1 MINLPILPILIC
13 LPLIGLLFI
22 LLSSENDEDSIQSKK
37 SAIWTSLSNFLLSL
51 YLPLN
56 FNKEIPH
63 FQFVNSFD
71 WFNTDSLKFTLGVD
85 GISMP
90 FIVLSTFLILLCI
103 IYIYPQKKKNMRMY
117 LASFILLESFLVGT
131 FSAIDLFSFYIFFES
146 ILIPMY
152 LIIGFWG
159 GDRRVYSAYKFFLY
173 TLLGS
178 VLMLIAI
185 IFLYQEFG
193 TTSIARL
200 LDYTLPF
207 YIQVWLWL
215 AFFASFAVKIPMW
228 PFHTWLP
235 DAHVEAPT
243 EGSVIL
249 AGILLKLG
257 GYGFI
262 RFNLSFLPGASIF
275 FTPFIYFLS
284 VIAIIYTSFIAIV
297 QEDMKKLIAYSSVA
311 HMGFVTLGI
320 FSANMQGLHGAI
332 VQMIS
337 HGIISAA
344 LFFCIGSIYNRYK
357 TKEINYFGGLSQKI
371 PKMSFFFLIFTLGA
385 IGFPGSSGF
394 IGEFLTLM
402 SVYSRSTLVAF
413 ISSFG
418 VILAATYMLLLYKK
432 VFLGPVNSNLDNKV
446 NQLHVNETITFLALS
461 IIILIIGIKPNLILS
476 YTTSSL
482 DRIVSLYPITIF

>member
-13 LPLIGLLFI
+13 LPLIGLIFI
-22 LLSSENDEDSIQSKK
+22 LLASENDDFSIQSKK

-51 YLPLN
+51 YLPFQ

-71 WFNTDSLKFTLGVD
+71 WFNSENLRLTLGVD

-90 FIVLSTFLILLCI
+90 FIVLSTFLILLCV
-103 IYIYPQKKKNMRMY
+103 IYLYPQRKKNMRMY

-159 GDRRVYSAYKFFLY
+159 GNRRIYSAYKFFLY

-178 VLMLIAI
+178 VLMLVAI

-200 LDYTLPF
+200 LDYSLPF
-207 YIQVWLWL
+207 YIQVWLWI
-215 AFFASFAVKIPMW
+215 AFFASFAVKVPMW

-262 RFNLSFLPGASIF
+262 RFNLSFLPDASIF

-284 VIAIIYTSFIAIV
+284 VAAIIYTSFIAIV
-297 QEDMKKLIAYSSVA
+297 QKDMKKLIAYSSVA

-320 FSANMQGLHGAI
+320 FSTNLQGLHGAI
-332 VQMIS
+332 IQMIS

-344 LFFCIGSIYNRYK
+344 LFFCIGSIYERYK
-357 TKEINYFGGLSQKI
+357 SKEISKFGGLGQKMPRFSI
-371 PKMSFFFLIFTLGA
+371 FFLIFSLGA
-385 IGFPGSSGF
+385 IGFPGTSGF
-394 IGEFLTLM
+394 IGEFLTLV
-402 SVYSRSTLVAF
+402 SVYSKSTFVAF
-413 ISSFG
+413 ISSLG
-418 VILAATYMLLLYKK
+418 VILAATYMLLLYKN
-432 VFLGPVNSNLDNKV
+432 VFLGAINPNIEKKSI
-446 NQLHVNETITFLALS
+446 QLNFNEVATFSVLAIS
-461 IIILIIGIKPNLILS
+461 ILIIGIKPNLILS
-476 YTTSSL
+476 YTTASL
-482 DRIVSLYPITIF
+482 ERMTTLYPIAIF

>member
-13 LPLIGLLFI
+13 LPLIGLIFI
-22 LLSSENDEDSIQSKK
+22 LMSPENDDFSLQSKK
-37 SAIWTSLSNFLLSL
+37 SAIWTSLSNFVLSL
-51 YLPLN
+51 YLPFQ
-56 FNKEIPH
+56 FNKDIPH
-63 FQFVNSFD
+63 FQFVNSFN
-71 WFNTDSLKFTLGVD
+71 WFNSENLKLTLGVD

-90 FIVLSTFLILLCI
+90 FVVLSTFLILLCVI
-103 IYIYPQKKKNMRMY
+103 FIYPQKKKNMRMY

-200 LDYTLPF
+200 LDYSLPF

-215 AFFASFAVKIPMW
+215 AFFASFAVKVPMW

-262 RFNLSFLPGASIF
+262 RFNLSFLPDASIF

-284 VIAIIYTSFIAIV
+284 VVAIIYTSLIAIV
-297 QEDMKKLIAYSSVA
+297 QKDIKKLIAYSSVA
-311 HMGFVTLGI
+311 HMGFVTIGI
-320 FSANMQGLHGAI
+320 FSANLQGLHGAI
-332 VQMIS
+332 IQMIS

-344 LFFCIGSIYNRYK
+344 LFFCIGSIYERYK
-357 TKEINYFGGLSQKI
+357 TKQISNFGGLGLKI
-371 PKMSFFFLIFTLGA
+371 PKLSIFFLIFTLGA
-385 IGFPGSSGF
+385 IGFPGTSGF
-394 IGEFLTLM
+394 VGEFLTLI

-413 ISSFG
+413 LSAFG
-418 VILAATYMLLLYKK
+418 VILAATYMLLLYKN
-432 VFLGPVNSNLDNKV
+432 VFLGPVNSSIEKKAIDLNF
-446 NQLHVNETITFLALS
+446 NELFTFLVLS
-461 IIILIIGIKPNLILS
+461 LMILIIGIKPNFILS

-482 DRIVSLYPITIF
+482 DRIITLYPITIF

>member
-13 LPLIGLLFI
+13 LPLIGLIFI
-22 LLSSENDEDSIQSKK
+22 LLASENDDFSIQSKK

-51 YLPLN
+51 YLPFQ

-71 WFNTDSLKFTLGVD
+71 WFNSENLRLTLGVD

-90 FIVLSTFLILLCI
+90 FIVLSTFLILLCV
-103 IYIYPQKKKNMRMY
+103 IYLYPQRKKNMRMY

-159 GDRRVYSAYKFFLY
+159 GNRRIYSAYKFFLY

-178 VLMLIAI
+178 VLMLVAI

-200 LDYTLPF
+200 LDYSLPF
-207 YIQVWLWL
+207 YIQVWLWI
-215 AFFASFAVKIPMW
+215 AFFASFAVKVPMW

-262 RFNLSFLPGASIF
+262 RFNLSFLPDASIF

-284 VIAIIYTSFIAIV
+284 VAAIIYTSFIAIV
-297 QEDMKKLIAYSSVA
+297 QKDMKKLIAYSSVA

-320 FSANMQGLHGAI
+320 FSANLQGLHGAI
-332 VQMIS
+332 IQMIS

-344 LFFCIGSIYNRYK
+344 LFFCIGSIYERYK
-357 TKEINYFGGLSQKI
+357 SKEISKFGGLGQKMPRFSI
-371 PKMSFFFLIFTLGA
+371 FFLIFSLGA
-385 IGFPGSSGF
+385 IGFPGTSGF
-394 IGEFLTLM
+394 IGEFLTLV
-402 SVYSRSTLVAF
+402 SVYSKSTFVAF
-413 ISSFG
+413 ISSLG
-418 VILAATYMLLLYKK
+418 VILAATYMLLLYKN
-432 VFLGPVNSNLDNKV
+432 VFLGAINPNIEKKSI
-446 NQLHVNETITFLALS
+446 QLNFNEVVTFSVLAIS
-461 IIILIIGIKPNLILS
+461 ILIIGIKPNLILS
-476 YTTSSL
+476 YTTTSL
-482 DRIVSLYPITIF
+482 ERITTLYPIAIF